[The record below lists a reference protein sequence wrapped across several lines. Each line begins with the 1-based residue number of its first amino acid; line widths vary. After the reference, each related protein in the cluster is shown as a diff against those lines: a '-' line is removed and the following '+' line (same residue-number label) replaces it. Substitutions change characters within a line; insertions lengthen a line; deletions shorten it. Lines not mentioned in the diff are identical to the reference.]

1 MALIMYFNRAPHY
14 DGITAKDIKL
24 VESYYAWK
32 KERALG
38 GTYSCNTLE
47 EWCGIPESEMPHKYA
62 VNYLLD
68 FMSPKTMYVE
78 GIGEQERDGIF
89 EQMGRVAKANHIF
102 QWFVTNV
109 MGGKADTEYYEV
121 TREHCRQLLTA
132 CIDVENGFVFDGE
145 EYKVN
150 ADLAKKI
157 LPIMDDAGYFFGA
170 DAYNHWY
177 AVKVLETAKIITH
190 ILNTTDFEKQT
201 IYFNAIWG

>member
-1 MALIMYFNRAPHY
+1 MALIMYFNRAPRY

-38 GTYSCNTLE
+38 GPYSCNTLE
-47 EWCGIPESEMPHKYA
+47 EWCGVPEGNMPHKYA

-78 GIGEQERDGIF
+78 GIGEQERDSIF
-89 EQMGRVAKANHIF
+89 EQMGRIAKANHIF

-109 MGGKADTEYYEV
+109 MNGNADTEYYEI

-132 CIDVENGFVFDGE
+132 CIDVEEGFVFDGE
-145 EYKVN
+145 EYKVD

-157 LPIMDDAGYFFGA
+157 LPLMDDAGYFFGA
-170 DAYNHWY
+170 DSYNHWY

-201 IYFNAIWG
+201 IYFNAIW